1 MRLVVDVDGTLTIDE
16 PGVAYQDK
24 RPRLDVIKR
33 VNILRSRGAKI
44 VIYTARNMRSHQG
57 NLGVINKL
65 TLPVLMGWLD
75 RYDVGFD
82 EIYMGKPWC
91 GSEGFYV
98 ARNAIRPDDFTEV
111 PLNQIESWMRRVA
124 AGKLDRLDE

>member
-1 MRLVVDVDGTLTIDE
+1 MRLIVDVDGTLTKDE
-16 PGVAYQDK
+16 PSIAYKDK
-24 RPRLDVIKR
+24 KPRIDVIER

-57 NLGVINKL
+57 NLGVINKI
-65 TLPVLMGWLD
+65 TLPALMGWLD
-75 RYDVGFD
+75 RYGVKFD

-98 ARNAIRPDDFTEV
+98 ARNAIRPDDFAQV
-111 PLNQIESWMRRVA
+111 PLEQIETWMRRVA
-124 AGKLDRLDE
+124 AENLERQNE